1 MEDDLK
7 HLKTRFADNAHL
19 ISSAPPT
26 KDEQVLTD
34 DENKFVLAVFGS
46 KSLNNINQFIQKKR
60 QFNRFMF
67 NALNLAMARKLVTS
81 EEGKQFLTEAP
92 TIQQIEDLITEEI
105 EQSGLQD
112 EFKQFK
118 IFRTDR
124 KNKKDDR
131 KYHTIVPTFLTAGPW
146 AFFQP
151 ATYTISSR
159 LPRDPEL
166 KGHFRRSERFDNKPM
181 KLDSGFEIGKI
192 DTIEFLNKLIIPHG
206 IQKTLLLL
214 EIDSDP
220 ETTGGAD
227 RLWYRTKQQLWG
239 ISYDDVVNYVRN
251 SEPHQIHR
259 QVSKTITSRPILL
272 KAPGIMGSVDLVD
285 LRKHVSSQDPF
296 NWVLTYVDLFSK
308 WTAARPIREKS
319 GPLAAAAMFDILCSI
334 PEHLR
339 PTIIQSDNGKEFTS
353 NAFRQALGM
362 FKKHAVKKRIE
373 KLKRNQ
379 PIDQVKLKE
388 FEAQLEQLEAV
399 EECSDDP
406 KITYEMRLASDPENI
421 EEIGGIRHI
430 FSTSYNP
437 NAQASIE
444 RFNRTLKSMIYK
456 FSTRERVG
464 PQREDEEFKNLS
476 WVSKLPLFLK
486 NHNSAPN
493 DTTKLTPDEVMEA
506 KADDPIFT
514 QVFEKLRHNAM
525 KTIARSHKPLQTYA
539 KSLAWM
545 NEKQDKLQ
553 QIADKKPA
561 QKRKTMDDMEA
572 NMSTQY
578 YYHRKKIREYEETEI
593 QKGDVVRLAVV
604 TDKEVR
610 KNIFRKG
617 ALGYW
622 SRSLYVVVSQQW
634 LAKGTPVDKDEAKQ
648 LGLEKTYRVR
658 KLNID
663 FDEVHESRQH
673 QPGYDVLT
681 GLANTYGIV
690 IGAIPTKD
698 ELLKL
703 ATSEKKGQ
711 KRPVDA
717 KKSVNQQEQ
726 DKAEDAE
733 EEADKDDEDILMPTE
748 KHLFWRFQLQKV
760 DPERLIVD
768 QRGAKY
774 YGPERPEPDPLPPLT
789 TSELFDEANRIF
801 SKRDLTEA
809 ALDANRWMEK
819 FERRENPDQKDE
831 KLDETKQEIEA
842 IIQVAKLHRDDTLRF
857 RGRNL
862 PAALAQDQFLQ
873 FVDKL
878 RRQPEVDQ
886 PEVDEQPRQRRR
898 PGQRT
903 SGRRRFE
910 NSQFRDS

>member
-19 ISSAPPT
+19 ISSAPAPPT
-26 KDEQVLTD
+26 KEEQVLTD
-34 DENKFVLAVFGS
+34 EDNKFVLAVFGA
-46 KSLNNINQFIQKKR
+46 KSLNNINKFIQKKR

-81 EEGKQFLTEAP
+81 EKGKEFLTEAP
-92 TIQQIEDLITEEI
+92 TIQQIEDLITQEI
-105 EQSGLQD
+105 KQSGLQD
-112 EFKQFK
+112 EFKKFK
-118 IFRTDR
+118 IDRPDR

-151 ATYTISSR
+151 ATHTISSR
-159 LPRDPEL
+159 LPRDPDL
-166 KGHFRRSERFDNKPM
+166 KGQFKRSERFDNKPM

-192 DTIEFLNKLIIPHG
+192 DTIEFLDKLVIPHG

-227 RLWYRTKQQLWG
+227 RLWYRTKQQFWG

-259 QVSKTITSRPILL
+259 QVSKTVTSRPILL
-272 KAPGIMGSVDLVD
+272 KSPGIMGSVDLVD
-285 LRKHVSSQDPF
+285 LRKHVSSQDPY

-308 WTAARPIREKS
+308 WTAARPIKKKT

-339 PTIIQSDNGKEFTS
+339 PTIIQSDNGTEFTS
-353 NAFRQALGM
+353 NDFRQALGM

-388 FEAQLEQLEAV
+388 LESQLQALEAV
-399 EECSDDP
+399 EECSGQ
-406 KITYEMRLASDPENI
+406 TYKQRLTSDPANI
-421 EEIGGIRHI
+421 QEIGGIRHI

-464 PQREDEEFKNLS
+464 PQREDQEFKNLS
-476 WVSKLPLFLK
+476 WASKLPLFLK

-493 DTTKLTPDEVMEA
+493 DTTKLTPNQVMEA
-506 KADDPIFT
+506 KANDPIFT

-545 NEKQDKLQ
+545 NEKQDKLL

-604 TDKEVR
+604 TDKGVR
-610 KNIFRKG
+610 KSIFRKG

-658 KLNID
+658 KLDIA
-663 FDEVHESRQH
+663 FDKVHESRQA

-681 GLANTYGIV
+681 ELADKYGIV
-690 IGAIPTKD
+690 IGAIPVKP

-703 ATSEKKGQ
+703 ATSEQKGK
-711 KRPVDA
+711 KRPIDS

-733 EEADKDDEDILMPTE
+733 EDADDIKEDEDILKLSE
-748 KHLFWRFQLQKV
+748 KHLFWRFQLQKI

-774 YGPERPEPDPLPPLT
+774 YGPERPEPELPPPVPNE
-789 TSELFDEANRIF
+789 ELARAAMAIF
-801 SKRDLTEA
+801 QYRDLLSAVEA
-809 ALDANRWMEK
+809 ISPWMSK
-819 FERRENPDQKDE
+819 YARRMEQNDKKLEQVKD
-831 KLDETKQEIEA
+831 EIEA
-842 IIQVAKLHRDDTLRF
+842 IRKVSEMKRNQTLKFRDRDL
-857 RGRNL
+857 GVE
-862 PAALAQDQFLQ
+862 LAFNDFPQ
-873 FVDKL
+873 FVTAL
-878 RRQPEVDQ
+878 RRQIDQ
-886 PEVDEQPRQRRR
+886 PRPRAARQRRPNPR
-898 PGQRT
+898 Y
-903 SGRRRFE
+903 
-910 NSQFRDS
+910 N